1 MNQKQTALLQALL
14 TEPTITK
21 AAERAGISR
30 AAAYKYMH
38 DEEFKANLEK
48 QKQEV
53 LDSVT
58 TYLQGQLTTCSE
70 ELMGIAKDRS
80 NSPQVRINAIAIVF
94 QNARSFIE
102 QESII
107 KRIAALEEMAEGGDL
122 I

>member
-1 MNQKQTALLQALL
+1 MNQKQTAFLQALL
-14 TEPTITK
+14 TEPTIIK

-30 AAAYKYMH
+30 ATAYKYMH
-38 DEEFKANLEK
+38 DEEFKASLEK

-107 KRIAALEEMAEGGDL
+107 KRIAALEEMAEGGDFT
-122 I
+122 

>member
-1 MNQKQTALLQALL
+1 MNQKQTAFLQALL
-14 TEPTITK
+14 TEPTIKK

-30 AAAYKYMH
+30 ATAYKYMH
-38 DEEFKANLEK
+38 DEEFKTNLEK

-70 ELMGIAKDRS
+70 ELMAIAKDRS

-107 KRIAALEEMAEGGDL
+107 KRIAALEEMAEGGDFS
-122 I
+122 

>member
-14 TEPTITK
+14 TEPTIIK

-30 AAAYKYMH
+30 ATAYKYMH

-70 ELMGIAKDRS
+70 ELMAIAKDRS

-107 KRIAALEEMAEGGDL
+107 KRIAALEEMAEGGDYS
-122 I
+122 